1 MPVVLLKASDF
12 GLMGNE
18 SPTELEANADLKGRI
33 KKIRLAAGAL
43 MNLGDVANKTV
54 PKMSLVSAPLAGGA
68 INTRTFIPHRVHEAI
83 GVLGSVSVAT
93 ACMLPGSVAEQ
104 VSGMSVGDGVCR
116 LDVEHPTGFFTVEM
130 DVADSAKYESF
141 TVNRAALL
149 RTARLL
155 MRGEVMVPD
164 GVYQP

>member
-1 MPVVLLKASDF
+1 MC
-12 GLMGNE
+12 
-18 SPTELEANADLKGRI
+18 
-33 KKIRLAAGAL
+33 IR
-43 MNLGDVANKTV
+43 DR
-54 PKMSLVSAPLAGGA
+54 